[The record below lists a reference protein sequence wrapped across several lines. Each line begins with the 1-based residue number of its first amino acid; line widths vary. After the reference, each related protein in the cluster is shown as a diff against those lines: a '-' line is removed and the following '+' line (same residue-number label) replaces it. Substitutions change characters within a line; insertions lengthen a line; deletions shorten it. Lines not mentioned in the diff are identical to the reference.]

1 MNRELQDQCKE
12 IIIKC
17 RSYKKKAYE
26 VKKRNE
32 LFLIM
37 KPFILKWIKSILKS
51 WSRYE
56 KEDKI
61 LSLSWDCFEYCFYKY
76 SNYNVHIPKFFY
88 DFTKYFLLMHYG
100 AKDKV
105 SLPINELKKTLQLVS
120 SEDNI
125 CLDRLLTLM
134 QFRNVIPEEQLVAWD
149 NAVQSL
155 SIQDKQKYISYG
167 KLGMSTD
174 SYAKLKKGYKNIIKL
189 ILGS

>member
-1 MNRELQDQCKE
+1 MNIELQDQCKE

-26 VKKRNE
+26 VKKRND

-37 KPFILKWIKSILKS
+37 KPFMLKWIKSILKG

-56 KEDKI
+56 EEDKI

-125 CLDRLLTLM
+125 CLDKLLTLM
-134 QFRNVIPEEQLVAWD
+134 QFRNVIPDEDKVVWD
-149 NAVQSL
+149 DAVQSL
-155 SIQDKQKYISYG
+155 SSKISDRRKTY
-167 KLGMSTD
+167 KHGMD
-174 SYAKLKKGYKNIIKL
+174 DNFYRRLKKSYIPIIKL